1 MAALTANRE
10 RFVRAVG
17 RQEKGS
23 GVGVDS
29 DEFYEGQ
36 LVCFNGSGKIAPA
49 ADTAGFRVAGVCTKR
64 VTTGASNTT
73 EIEFEYGH
81 QEWFPH
87 SGLVNADIGAN
98 CVVSDDNTV
107 TETTTATNDVEVGLI
122 TEIESLRGTA
132 GVWIRIAEF
141 GVDTAA

>member
-1 MAALTANRE
+1 MAALTANRA
-10 RFVRAVG
+10 RATRNTG
-17 RQEKGS
+17 RMSKGS

-49 ADTAGFRVAGVCTKR
+49 ADSAGFRIAGVCTKR

-73 EIEFEYGH
+73 EIEFEFGH
-81 QEWFPH
+81 EEWFEH
-87 SGLVNADIGAN
+87 ASIANADYGAN
-98 CVVSDDNTV
+98 CVVSDDQIV
-107 TETTTATNDVEVGLI
+107 TDAATATNDVEVGI
-122 TEIESLRGTA
+122 VTEIESRGGTA

-141 GVDTAA
+141 GLDAA